1 MPKPLE
7 EALKRRAAQHGFERG
22 TPEYKAYVDGT
33 KALILEHARKQE
45 DASGKQPE

>member
-22 TPEYKAYVDGT
+22 SKEYKAYVYGT
-33 KALILEHARKQE
+33 QALIAKHAKPEE